1 MALEPYDPCPCGNG
15 KKFKFCCQPI
25 IEELGAVERLINEKQ
40 PKQALLAAEKLEP
53 EHSLNPILL
62 RNKIMALLMLE
73 RHADAHVLILKCQ
86 QANPQDPYGYYFDIR
101 WHLYTSDWDST
112 RPLVEAHLSFIG
124 DKNPGLA
131 YQLAIEIVDELL
143 NKGCY
148 MAVWRYLFDALLWA
162 RNEEDARYVMSAF
175 HELNKSNDIPLPFR
189 NLYTLRTLPV
199 NQPNQAEFDGVMQ
212 LAAVRNWNKAAQ
224 LFEALSEKDPHQPV
238 LSFNAGLCYAWSG
251 DLAAAAELLG
261 RAGDDLPDFESAVE
275 LETLAQLHD
284 QQLPEEQIP
293 LRTYRYRVQ
302 SVSRLLSQLDQEQR
316 LHRQPL
322 PPPRRDLDRSPAAV
336 YLLLDRPRD
345 SGNADDLD
353 SLPVSIGTV
362 MILDEVRDP
371 AAPGELYMRSLSPIF
386 GDAEQDLVVR
396 IAGEQIDTTAAEGWG
411 QLESDGG
418 IPRDVAGLNFNVV
431 PPPGLRRSEILKLI
445 HAHAKHVVYDQWTQL
460 PLESLDGMT
469 PADAARDPEL
479 HLPVCAAINVLASVT
494 ETANYSLDVDD
505 LRQHLGL
512 PAVQPLVCES
522 VEELKKSSILDCLRL
537 AFNQVPGEVLCSAF
551 PMLASTRAIHPL
563 RRLLTAIYD
572 REISIPDFDVPAVC
586 RMACSL
592 AIRVLDLEAAQ
603 MWCDR
608 GRAASLRA
616 GADLTVRAD
625 WDLNELEV
633 AALSNNEEKVVEILR
648 KCAREYFLK
657 IPQSKQQIQQL
668 LKLERID
675 SPRVQAILSG
685 TDLQT
690 VGAGIGDG
698 GLWTP
703 ESAAAS
709 ASGGKLWVPGQD

>member
-25 IEELGAVERLINEKQ
+25 IEELKAVERLIAEKQ

-53 EHSLNPILL
+53 EHSMNPLLL

-73 RHADAHVLILKCQ
+73 RHEEAHTLILQCQ

-101 WHLYTSDWDST
+101 WHLYFSSWEST
-112 RPLVEAHLSFIG
+112 RPLVEGHLSFIG
-124 DKNPGLA
+124 EKNPGLA
-131 YQLAIEIVDELL
+131 YQLAIEIVDDLL
-143 NKGCY
+143 NNGY
-148 MAVWRYLFDALLWA
+148 FMAVWRYLFDALLWA

-189 NLYTLRTLPV
+189 NLYQLRALPE
-199 NQPNQAEFDGVMQ
+199 NQPNQAEFVEAMQ
-212 LAAVRNWNKAAQ
+212 LASTRNWNKSAQ

-261 RAGDDLPDFESAVE
+261 RAGDDLPDFEAAVE

-284 QQLPEEQIP
+284 QQLPEEQVP

-302 SVSRLLSQLDQEQR
+302 TVSRLLSQLDQEPR

-322 PPPRRDLDRSPAAV
+322 PPSRPDTDRPPAAIYV
-336 YLLLDRPRD
+336 LLDRPRD
-345 SGNADDLD
+345 SGTPDELD
-353 SLPVSIGTV
+353 SLPLTIGTV

-371 AAPGELYMRSLSPIF
+371 SAPGELYLRSLSPTF
-386 GDAEQDLVVR
+386 SDAEHELLVR
-396 IAGEQIDTTAAEGWG
+396 AAGEQIDVTPAEGWG
-411 QLESDGG
+411 LLKSDDGLPG
-418 IPRDVAGLNFNVV
+418 DIASLNFNVV
-431 PPPGLRRSEILKLI
+431 PPKGLRRSEILKLI
-445 HAHAKHVVYDQWTQL
+445 SAYAKHVVYDQWTQL
-460 PLESLDGMT
+460 PLASLDGLT
-469 PADAARDPEL
+469 PAAAARDPEL

-494 ETANYSLDVDD
+494 ETANYALDVDD
-505 LRQHLGL
+505 LRQRLAL
-512 PAVQPLVCES
+512 PAVQPLVCNS
-522 VEELKKSSILDCLRL
+522 VEELKKSSIQDCLRL
-537 AFNQVPGEVLCSAF
+537 SFTEVPPEVLREAF

-572 REISIPDFDVPAVC
+572 REVTIPEFDVAAVC

-592 AIRVLDLEAAQ
+592 AIRVLDLDAAQ

-608 GRAASLRA
+608 GRAASQRV
-616 GADLTVRAD
+616 GADLMARAD
-625 WDLNELEV
+625 WDLNDLEV
-633 AALSNNEEKVVEILR
+633 AALANNEEKVVEILR

-657 IPQSKQQIQQL
+657 LPQLKPQIQQL
-668 LKLERID
+668 LTLEKLD
-675 SPRVQAILSG
+675 SPRIQGIMNG